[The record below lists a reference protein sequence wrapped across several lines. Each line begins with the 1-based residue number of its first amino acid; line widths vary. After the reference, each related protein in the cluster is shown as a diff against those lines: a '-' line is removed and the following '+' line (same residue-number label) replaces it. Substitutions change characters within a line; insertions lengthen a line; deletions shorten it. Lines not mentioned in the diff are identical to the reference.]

1 MALYVYDIDK
11 KIVLLNEFRK
21 RKFEKHMVGIVLL
34 PKVHSG

>member
-21 RKFEKHMVGIVLL
+21 RKFEKHML
-34 PKVHSG
+34 P